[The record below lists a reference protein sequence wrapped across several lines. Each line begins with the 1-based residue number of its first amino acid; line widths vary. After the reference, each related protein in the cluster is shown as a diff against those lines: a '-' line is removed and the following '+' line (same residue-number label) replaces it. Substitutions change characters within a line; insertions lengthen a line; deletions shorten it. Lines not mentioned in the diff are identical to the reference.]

1 MKKAAEIQMLKDFSN
16 ANATSGFE
24 NEFVDL
30 FTKTVKDYAD
40 LEVDGMLNVYASKKQ
55 NTGKRPVIQL
65 DAHSDAVGFLTQAIR
80 PNGLIKFVTLGGWNN
95 VVLPALKVKVR
106 NRDGEYI
113 PGVVALKPPHF
124 MSEAE
129 RKSVPQVADL
139 SIDVGSSSR
148 EETINDYRSTLAARF
163 SLTWTV
169 NTMKRLASSSARTL
183 TTASAPLLWLTSWKT

>member
-113 PGVVALKPPHF
+113 PGVVALKRPTSCRKLKESLSRRLLICLLTSAPPAGKKRS
-124 MSEAE
+124 M
-129 RKSVPQVADL
+129 
-139 SIDVGSSSR
+139 
-148 EETINDYRSTLAARF
+148 TTRSTLAARF
-163 SLTWTV
+163 LLTWTV

-183 TTASAPLLWLTSWKT
+183 TIASALLPWLTSWKT

>member
-1 MKKAAEIQMLKDFSN
+1 MEKAAEIQMLKDFSN

-95 VVLPALKVKVR
+95 VVLPALQGQGQK
-106 NRDGEYI
+106 
-113 PGVVALKPPHF
+113 PGRGIHPRRRGFKAAPLH
-124 MSEAE
+124 
-129 RKSVPQVADL
+129 
-139 SIDVGSSSR
+139 VGS
-148 EETINDYRSTLAARF
+148 
-163 SLTWTV
+163 
-169 NTMKRLASSSARTL
+169 
-183 TTASAPLLWLTSWKT
+183 